1 MLPVLSVVCA
11 NAADETSANMA
22 ISASRLIRAPRRGE
36 LMFDII
42 HHPFNCSHSG
52 SETLCLRSGT
62 RNTGN
67 VMNRHS
73 PTRLNSQCPCQAV
86 KRFEVLSRGFQQFVS
101 QGYDTAIEGRY
112 AT

>member
-22 ISASRLIRAPRRGE
+22 TSASRLNREPRRGE

-52 SETLCLRSGT
+52 SGTLYLRSGT
-62 RNTGN
+62 RNTGD
-67 VMNRHS
+67 VMNRQS
-73 PTRLNSQCPCQAV
+73 DTRLNSRV
-86 KRFEVLSRGFQQFVS
+86 RFMQGNVEVLSRGFQQFVS
-101 QGYDTAIEGRY
+101 QGYDTSIEGRY
-112 AT
+112 V